1 MATNKTV
8 FFLIGILLIVL
19 GASMLAPYSLQIVF
33 RENSHSFISASFVT
47 IFIGVLFV
55 LANLEREFKLNLRQT
70 FLFSSLAWI
79 MVALFGSLPFLLS
92 TQNFTLSEAFFES
105 MSGITTTGATIISDL
120 DNSPKSILLWRAIM
134 QWLGGIGI
142 VVMAI
147 TILPLLKVGGM
158 QLFKME
164 GPDSTEKIL
173 PRTIEVATIIISTYI
188 ALTFLCGFFYWTFG
202 MSIFDSVSHAMTTIA
217 TGGFSTHNDSIGYFN
232 SSNIEIVASIFIILG
247 SIPFI
252 SYLKF
257 AQGNK
262 KVFFQDVQI
271 RGLIYLLA
279 LSIFVMFLYL
289 LFINNESNLFDKIRI
304 SSFNVISILSGTGYV
319 TDDFGL
325 WGKFSL
331 IFFLLLMFIGGCAG
345 STACGIKIFRLQ
357 MLLIFLKNQIKK
369 IISPNSVII
378 LKYNNQKISDN
389 FINSVIIFIFTFL
402 FIFLI
407 IAMLLSISGLDF
419 ITSISGAA
427 SSISNVGPGLGD
439 IIGPNGNYKD
449 IPDISKWI
457 LSAGMLLGRLEL
469 FAVLVYSFRLFGEI
483 NYGNL

>member
-19 GASMLAPYSLQIVF
+19 GGSMLAPYTLQIIL
-33 RENSHSFISASFVT
+33 EEGSHSFISASFVT

-55 LANLEREFKLNLRQT
+55 LANLEKEFKLNLRQT

-79 MVALFGSLPFLLS
+79 MVASFGSLPFLLS
-92 TQNFTLSEAFFES
+92 SQDFSLSEAFFES

-120 DNSPKSILLWRAIM
+120 DSSPKSILLWRAIM

-173 PRTIEVATIIISTYI
+173 PRTIEVAAIIISTYI
-188 ALTFLCGFFYWTFG
+188 VLTFLCGFFYWIFG
-202 MSIFDSVSHAMTTIA
+202 MSIFDSVSHSMTTIA
-217 TGGFSTHNDSIGYFN
+217 TGGFSTHNESIGFFN
-232 SSNIEIVASIFIILG
+232 NSNIEIVASIFIILG

-257 AQGNK
+257 VQGNK
-262 KVFFQDVQI
+262 SVFFQDVQI
-271 RGLIYLLA
+271 KGLIYLLII
-279 LSIFVMFLYL
+279 SIIIMFLYL
-289 LFINNESNLFDKIRI
+289 LFINYESSIFDKVRI

-331 IFFLLLMFIGGCAG
+331 VFFLLLMFIGGCAG

-357 MLLIFLKNQIKK
+357 MLLIFLKNQIKRL
-369 IISPNSVII
+369 ISPNSVII
-378 LKYNNQKISDN
+378 TKYNNQKISDN

-439 IIGPNGNYKD
+439 VIGPNGNYKD

-457 LSAGMLLGRLEL
+457 LSFGMLLGRLEL
-469 FAVLVYSFRLFGEI
+469 FAVLVLFFPSFWR
-483 NYGNL
+483 N

>member
-8 FFLIGILLIVL
+8 FFLIGILLVVL
-19 GASMLAPYSLQIVF
+19 GTSMLAPYFLQIILK
-33 RENSHSFISASFVT
+33 EGSHSFISSSFVT
-47 IFIGVLFV
+47 IFIGVLFI
-55 LANLEREFKLNLRQT
+55 LANLEKEFRLNLKQT

-79 MVALFGSLPFLLS
+79 MVATFGSIPFLLS
-92 TQNFTLSEAFFES
+92 TQDFTFSEAFFES

-173 PRTIEVATIIISTYI
+173 PRTVEVATIIISTYI
-188 ALTFLCGFFYWTFG
+188 VLTLMCGFFYWIFG
-202 MSIFDSVSHAMTTIA
+202 MTIFDSVSHAMTTIA
-217 TGGFSTHNDSIGYFN
+217 TGGFSTHNDSIGFFK

-257 AQGNK
+257 TKGNRK
-262 KVFFQDVQI
+262 IFFKDVQI
-271 RGLIYLLA
+271 RGLIYLLVI
-279 LSIFVMFLYL
+279 SVIVMFLYL
-289 LFINNESNLFDKIRI
+289 LIINYESSLFDKVRI

-369 IISPNSVII
+369 LISPNSVII
-378 LKYNNQKISDN
+378 TKYNNQKISDD

-439 IIGPNGNYKD
+439 VIGPNGNYKA

-469 FAVLVYSFRLFGEI
+469 FAVLVLFFPSFWRS
-483 NYGNL
+483 

>member
-19 GASMLAPYSLQIVF
+19 GASMLGPYALQVILD
-33 RENSHSFISASFVT
+33 EGSHSFISASFVT
-47 IFIGVLFV
+47 IFIGVLFI
-55 LANLEREFKLNLRQT
+55 LANLEKEFKLNLRQT
-70 FLFSSLAWI
+70 FLFSSLAWV
-79 MVALFGSLPFLLS
+79 MVALFGSLPFVLS
-92 TQNFTLSEAFFES
+92 TQDFTFSEAFFES

-120 DNSPKSILLWRAIM
+120 DSSPKSILLWRAIM

-173 PRTIEVATIIISTYI
+173 PRTIEVAAIIISTYI
-188 ALTFLCGFFYWTFG
+188 VLTFLCGFFYWVFG
-202 MSIFDSVSHAMTTIA
+202 MTMFDSVSHAMTTIA
-217 TGGFSTHNDSIGYFN
+217 TGGFSTHNDSIGFFKN
-232 SSNIEIVASIFIILG
+232 PNIEIVASIFIILG

-257 AQGNK
+257 AQGNR
-262 KVFFQDVQI
+262 KVFFNDVQI
-271 RGLIYLLA
+271 KGLIYLLVI
-279 LSIFVMFLYL
+279 SITVMFFYL
-289 LFINNESNLFDKIRI
+289 MFISYESSLLDKIRV

-331 IFFLLLMFIGGCAG
+331 VFFLLLMFIGGCAG

-357 MLLIFLKNQIKK
+357 MLLIFLKNQIQKL
-369 IISPNSVII
+369 ISPNSVII
-378 LKYNNQKISDN
+378 TKYNNQKISDN

-407 IAMLLSISGLDF
+407 MAMLLSISGLDF

-439 IIGPNGNYKD
+439 IIGPNGNYQA

-457 LSAGMLLGRLEL
+457 LSIGMLLGRLEL
-469 FAVLVYSFRLFGEI
+469 FAVLVLFFPSFWR
-483 NYGNL
+483 N

>member
-19 GASMLAPYSLQIVF
+19 GASMLGPYALQVILH
-33 RENSHSFISASFVT
+33 EGSHSFISASFVT
-47 IFIGVLFV
+47 IFIGVLFI
-55 LANLEREFKLNLRQT
+55 LANLEKEFKLNLRQT
-70 FLFSSLAWI
+70 FLFSSLAWV
-79 MVALFGSLPFLLS
+79 MVALFGSLPFVLS
-92 TQNFTLSEAFFES
+92 TQDFTFSEAFFES

-120 DNSPKSILLWRAIM
+120 DSSPKSILLWRAIM

-173 PRTIEVATIIISTYI
+173 PRTIEVAAIIISTYI
-188 ALTFLCGFFYWTFG
+188 VLTFLCGFFYWVFG
-202 MSIFDSVSHAMTTIA
+202 MTMFDSVSHAMTTIA
-217 TGGFSTHNDSIGYFN
+217 TGGFSTHNDSIGFFKN
-232 SSNIEIVASIFIILG
+232 PNIEIVASIFIILG

-257 AQGNK
+257 AQGNR
-262 KVFFQDVQI
+262 KVFFNDVQI
-271 RGLIYLLA
+271 KGLIYLLVI
-279 LSIFVMFLYL
+279 SITVMFFYL
-289 LFINNESNLFDKIRI
+289 MFISYESSLLDKIRV

-331 IFFLLLMFIGGCAG
+331 VFFLLLMFIGGCAG

-357 MLLIFLKNQIKK
+357 MLLIFLKNQIQKL
-369 IISPNSVII
+369 ISPNSVII
-378 LKYNNQKISDN
+378 TKYNNQKISDN

-407 IAMLLSISGLDF
+407 MAMLLSITGLDF

-439 IIGPNGNYKD
+439 IIGPNGNYQA

-457 LSAGMLLGRLEL
+457 LSIGMLLGRLEL
-469 FAVLVYSFRLFGEI
+469 FAVLVLFFPSFWR
-483 NYGNL
+483 N

>member
-1 MATNKTV
+1 MAANKTV
-8 FFLIGILLIVL
+8 FFLIGILLVVL
-19 GASMLAPYSLQIVF
+19 GASMLAPYALQIILN
-33 RENSHSFISASFVT
+33 EGSHSFISASFVT
-47 IFIGVLFV
+47 IFIGILFI
-55 LANLEREFKLNLRQT
+55 LANLEKEFRLNLRQT
-70 FLFSSLAWI
+70 FLFSSSAWI
-79 MVALFGSLPFLLS
+79 MVAIFGSLPFLLS
-92 TQNFTLSEAFFES
+92 PQNFSISEAFFES

-120 DNSPKSILLWRAIM
+120 DKSPKSILLWRAIM

-164 GPDSTEKIL
+164 GPDKTEKIL
-173 PRTIEVATIIISTYI
+173 PRTIEVAAIIISTYI
-188 ALTFLCGFFYWTFG
+188 ILTLMCGFFYWIFG
-202 MSIFDSVSHAMTTIA
+202 MTVFDSVSHAMTTIA
-217 TGGFSTHNDSIGYFN
+217 TGGFSTHNQSIGFFQN
-232 SSNIEIVASIFIILG
+232 SNIEIVASIFIILG

-262 KVFFQDVQI
+262 KIFFKDVQI
-271 RGLIYLLA
+271 RGLIYLLFI
-279 LSIFVMFLYL
+279 SIVIMFIYL
-289 LFINNESNLFDKIRI
+289 LFINDESSLFDKIRI

-369 IISPNSVII
+369 LISPNSVIVT
-378 LKYNNQKISDN
+378 KYNNQKISDD

-469 FAVLVYSFRLFGEI
+469 FAVLVLFFPSFWR
-483 NYGNL
+483 N

>member
-1 MATNKTV
+1 
-8 FFLIGILLIVL
+8 
-19 GASMLAPYSLQIVF
+19 
-33 RENSHSFISASFVT
+33 
-47 IFIGVLFV
+47 
-55 LANLEREFKLNLRQT
+55 
-70 FLFSSLAWI
+70 
-79 MVALFGSLPFLLS
+79 
-92 TQNFTLSEAFFES
+92 
-105 MSGITTTGATIISDL
+105 
-120 DNSPKSILLWRAIM
+120 M

-173 PRTIEVATIIISTYI
+173 PRTIEVATIIISTYLI
-188 ALTFLCGFFYWTFG
+188 LTMLCGFLYWIFG
-202 MSIFDSVSHAMTTIA
+202 MSIFDSVCHAMTTIA
-217 TGGFSTHNDSIGYFN
+217 TGGFSTHNESIGFFKN
-232 SSNIEIVASIFIILG
+232 PNIEIIASIFIILG

-257 AQGNK
+257 SQGNK
-262 KVFFQDVQI
+262 KIFFQDVQI
-271 RGLIYLLA
+271 KGFIYLLII
-279 LSIFVMFLYL
+279 SVIVMLFYL
-289 LFINNESNLFDKIRI
+289 LFINYEGSFFDKIRV
-304 SSFNVISILSGTGYV
+304 SSFNVVSILSGTGYV

-369 IISPNSVII
+369 LISPNSVII
-378 LKYNNQKISDN
+378 TKYNNHKISDD
-389 FINSVIIFIFTFL
+389 FIRSVIIFIFSFL

-419 ITSISGAA
+419 VTSISGAA
-427 SSISNVGPGLGD
+427 SSISNVGPGLGE
-439 IIGPNGNYKD
+439 IIGPDGNYKNL
-449 IPDISKWI
+449 PDLSKWI
-457 LSAGMLLGRLEL
+457 LAAGMLLGRLEL
-469 FAVLVYSFRLFGEI
+469 FAVLVLFFPSFWR
-483 NYGNL
+483 N

>member
-19 GASMLAPYSLQIVF
+19 GASMLAPYLIQVMYE
-33 RENSHSFISASFVT
+33 ENSHSFVSSSFVT

-55 LANLEREFKLNLRQT
+55 LANLEKEFKLNLRQT
-70 FLFSSLAWI
+70 FLFSTLAWL
-79 MVALFGSLPFLLS
+79 MVAVFGSLPFLLS
-92 TQNFTLSEAFFES
+92 ANGFSVSEAFFES

-164 GPDSTEKIL
+164 GPDTTEKIL
-173 PRTIEVATIIISTYI
+173 PRTVEVAAIIISTYV
-188 ALTFLCGFFYWTFG
+188 ALTFFCGFFYWLFG
-202 MSIFDSVSHAMTTIA
+202 MSIFDSICHAMTTIA
-217 TGGFSTHNDSIGYFN
+217 TGGFSTHNDSIGFFKN
-232 SSNIEIVASIFIILG
+232 SNIEIIASIFIVLG

-257 AQGNK
+257 SQGNRK
-262 KVFFQDVQI
+262 IFFTDVQI
-271 RGLIYLLA
+271 KGLIYLLGI
-279 LSIFVMFLYL
+279 SIVIMFVYL
-289 LFINNESNLFDKIRI
+289 LFINFESSIIDKIRI

-331 IFFLLLMFIGGCAG
+331 IFFLFLMFIGGCAG

-357 MLLIFLKNQIKK
+357 MLLIFLKDQIKK
-369 IISPNSVII
+369 LIYPNSVII
-378 LKYNNQKISDN
+378 TKYNNQKISDE
-389 FINSVIIFIFTFL
+389 FIKSVIIFIFTFL

-427 SSISNVGPGLGD
+427 SSISNVGPGLGE
-439 IIGPNGNYKD
+439 IIGPNGNYKAL
-449 IPDISKWI
+449 PDLSKWI
-457 LSAGMLLGRLEL
+457 LAAGMLLGRLEL
-469 FAVLVYSFRLFGEI
+469 FAVLVLFFPSFWR
-483 NYGNL
+483 N

>member
-8 FFLIGILLIVL
+8 FFLIGILLVVL
-19 GASMLAPYSLQIVF
+19 GASMLAPYFLQIIF
-33 RENSHSFISASFVT
+33 KEGSHSFISASFVT
-47 IFIGVLFV
+47 IFIGVLFI
-55 LANLEREFKLNLRQT
+55 LANLEKEFRLNLKQT

-79 MVALFGSLPFLLS
+79 MIATFGSIPFLLS
-92 TQNFTLSEAFFES
+92 TQDFTFSEAFFES

-188 ALTFLCGFFYWTFG
+188 VLTIMCGFFYWIFG
-202 MSIFDSVSHAMTTIA
+202 MTIFDSISHAMTTIA
-217 TGGFSTHNDSIGYFN
+217 TGGFSTHNDSIGFFK

-257 AQGNK
+257 TQGNRK
-262 KVFFQDVQI
+262 IFFKDVQI
-271 RGLIYLLA
+271 RGLIYLLII
-279 LSIFVMFLYL
+279 SVIIMFFYL
-289 LFINNESNLFDKIRI
+289 LIINYDSSLLDKIRI

-331 IFFLLLMFIGGCAG
+331 VFFLLLMFIGGCAG

-378 LKYNNQKISDN
+378 TKYNNQKISDD

-407 IAMLLSISGLDF
+407 IAILLSISGLDF

-439 IIGPNGNYKD
+439 VIGPNGNYKA

-469 FAVLVYSFRLFGEI
+469 FAVLVLFFPSFWRS
-483 NYGNL
+483 

>member
-19 GASMLAPYSLQIVF
+19 GASMLAPYSIQIMYK
-33 RENSHSFISASFVT
+33 ENSHSFVSSSFVT
-47 IFIGVLFV
+47 IFIGILFV
-55 LANLEREFKLNLRQT
+55 LANLEKEFKLNLRQT
-70 FLFSSLAWI
+70 FLFSTLAWL
-79 MVALFGSLPFLLS
+79 MVAIFGSLPFLLS
-92 TQNFTLSEAFFES
+92 ANEFTISEAFFES

-147 TILPLLKVGGM
+147 TILPILKVGGM

-164 GPDSTEKIL
+164 GPDTTEKIL
-173 PRTIEVATIIISTYI
+173 PRTIEVAAIIISTYV
-188 ALTFLCGFFYWTFG
+188 ALTFLCGLFYWLFG
-202 MSIFDSVSHAMTTIA
+202 MTIFDSICHAMTTIA
-217 TGGFSTHNDSIGYFN
+217 TGGFSTHNDSIGFFKN
-232 SSNIEIVASIFIILG
+232 SNIEIIASIFIILG

-257 AQGNK
+257 SQGNRK
-262 KVFFQDVQI
+262 IFFNDVQI
-271 RGLIYLLA
+271 KGLIYLLA
-279 LSIFVMFLYL
+279 ISITVMFVYL
-289 LFINNESNLFDKIRI
+289 LFINFESSLVDKIRI

-331 IFFLLLMFIGGCAG
+331 VFFLFLMFIGGCAG

-357 MLLIFLKNQIKK
+357 MLLIFLRDQIKK
-369 IISPNSVII
+369 LIYPNSVII
-378 LKYNNQKISDN
+378 TKYNNQKISDD
-389 FINSVIIFIFTFL
+389 FIKSVIIFIFTFL

-439 IIGPNGNYKD
+439 MIGPNGNYKAL
-449 IPDISKWI
+449 PDLSKWI
-457 LSAGMLLGRLEL
+457 LTAGMLLGRLDL
-469 FAVLVYSFRLFGEI
+469 FAVLVLFFPSFWR
-483 NYGNL
+483 N

>member
-19 GASMLAPYSLQIVF
+19 GVSMLAPYSIQVMYD
-33 RENSHSFISASFVT
+33 ENSHSFVSSSFVT
-47 IFIGVLFV
+47 IFIGILFV
-55 LANLEREFKLNLRQT
+55 LANLDKDFKLNLRQT
-70 FLFSSLAWI
+70 FLFSTLAWL
-79 MVALFGSLPFLLS
+79 MVAIFGSLPFLLS
-92 TQNFTLSEAFFES
+92 SSEFTLSEAFFES

-164 GPDSTEKIL
+164 GPDTTEKIL
-173 PRTIEVATIIISTYI
+173 PRTIEVAAIIISTYVV
-188 ALTFLCGFFYWTFG
+188 LTVFCGFFYWFFG
-202 MSIFDSVSHAMTTIA
+202 MTIFDSVCHSMTTIA
-217 TGGFSTHNDSIGYFN
+217 TGGFSTHNNSIGFFKN
-232 SSNIEIVASIFIILG
+232 SNIEIVASVFIILG

-257 AQGNK
+257 SQGNRK
-262 KVFFQDVQI
+262 IFFNDVQI
-271 RGLIYLLA
+271 KGLIYLLIISTA
-279 LSIFVMFLYL
+279 IMFVYL
-289 LFINNESNLFDKIRI
+289 LFINFESSLIDKIRI

-331 IFFLLLMFIGGCAG
+331 VFFLFLMFVGGCAG

-357 MLLIFLKNQIKK
+357 MLLIFLKDQIKK
-369 IISPNSVII
+369 LIYPNSVII
-378 LKYNNQKISDN
+378 TKYNNQRISDD
-389 FINSVIIFIFTFL
+389 FIKSVIIFIFTFL

-427 SSISNVGPGLGD
+427 SSISNVGPGLGEV
-439 IIGPNGNYKD
+439 IGPNGNYKAL
-449 IPDISKWI
+449 PDLSKWI
-457 LSAGMLLGRLEL
+457 LTAGMLLGRLEL
-469 FAVLVYSFRLFGEI
+469 FAVLVLFFPSFWR
-483 NYGNL
+483 N

>member
-19 GASMLAPYSLQIVF
+19 GVSMLAPYTLQVF
-33 RENSHSFISASFVT
+33 LNEDSHSFISASFVT
-47 IFIGVLFV
+47 IFIGVLFI
-55 LANLEREFKLNLRQT
+55 LANLEKEYKLNLKQT
-70 FLFSSLAWI
+70 FLFSSLAWV
-79 MVALFGSLPFLLS
+79 MVAIFGSLPFLLS
-92 TQNFTLSEAFFES
+92 NQNFSLSEAFFES

-164 GPDSTEKIL
+164 GPESTEKIL

-188 ALTFLCGFFYWTFG
+188 ILTFICGFFYWTFG
-202 MSIFDSVSHAMTTIA
+202 MTIFDSVSHSMTTIA
-217 TGGFSTHNDSIGYFN
+217 TGGFSTHNESIGYFK

-247 SIPFI
+247 SIPFL

-257 AQGNK
+257 AKGNR
-262 KVFFQDVQI
+262 KVFFQDMQI
-271 RGLIYLLA
+271 KGLLYLLVI
-279 LSIFVMFLYL
+279 SIFVMFFYL
-289 LFINNESNLFDKIRI
+289 FFINYESSLFEKFRI

-369 IISPNSVII
+369 FISPNSVII
-378 LKYNNQKISDN
+378 NKYNNQKISDN

-402 FIFLI
+402 FIFFI

-449 IPDISKWI
+449 IPDLSKWI
-457 LSAGMLLGRLEL
+457 LSIGMLLGRLEL
-469 FAVLVYSFRLFGEI
+469 FAVLVLFFPSFWRS
-483 NYGNL
+483 

>member
-8 FFLIGILLIVL
+8 FFLIGMLLIVL
-19 GASMLAPYSLQIVF
+19 GASMLAPYMVQILLN
-33 RENSHSFISASFVT
+33 EGSHSFISASFVT
-47 IFIGVLFV
+47 IFIGVLFI
-55 LANLEREFKLNLRQT
+55 LANLEKDFKLNLRQT

-79 MVALFGSLPFLLS
+79 TVATFGSLPFILS
-92 TQNFTLSEAFFES
+92 TQNFSFSEAFFES

-120 DNSPKSILLWRAIM
+120 DNTPKSILLWRAIM

-173 PRTIEVATIIISTYI
+173 PRTIEVAAIIISTYI
-188 ALTFLCGFFYWTFG
+188 ILTILCGFFYWMFG
-202 MSIFDSVSHAMTTIA
+202 MSIFDSASHAMTTIA
-217 TGGFSTHNDSIGYFN
+217 TGGFSTHNDSIGFFK

-247 SIPFI
+247 SLPFI

-257 AQGNK
+257 VQGNR

-271 RGLIYLLA
+271 KGLIYLLSLA
-279 LSIFVMFLYL
+279 IFIMFFYL
-289 LFINNESNLFDKIRI
+289 IFINYESSIFDKIRI

-369 IISPNSVII
+369 LISPNSVII
-378 LKYNNQKISDN
+378 TKYNNQKISDS

-439 IIGPNGNYKD
+439 IIGPNGNYKN

-469 FAVLVYSFRLFGEI
+469 FAVLVLFFPSFWR
-483 NYGNL
+483 N

>member
-1 MATNKTV
+1 MAANKTV
-8 FFLIGILLIVL
+8 FFLIGVLLIVL
-19 GASMLAPYSLQIVF
+19 GVSMLAPYLLQILLN
-33 RENSHSFISASFVT
+33 EGSHSFIAASFLT
-47 IFIGVLFV
+47 IFLGVLFV
-55 LANLEREFKLNLRQT
+55 LANLEKEFKLNLRQT
-70 FLFSSLAWI
+70 FLFSTLAWFS
-79 MVALFGSLPFLLS
+79 VACFGSLPFLLS
-92 TQNFTLSEAFFES
+92 NESFSLSDAFFES
-105 MSGITTTGATIISDL
+105 MSGITTTGATIIPNL
-120 DNSPKSILLWRAIM
+120 DSSPKSILLWRAIM

-164 GPDSTEKIL
+164 GPDTTEKIL

-188 ALTFLCGFFYWTFG
+188 ILTLICGLFYWVFG

-217 TGGFSTHNDSIGYFN
+217 TGGFSTHNGSIGFFKN
-232 SSNIEIVASIFIILG
+232 PNIEIVASIFIILG

-262 KVFFQDVQI
+262 NVFFQDVQI
-271 RGLIYLLA
+271 KGLVYLLS
-279 LSIFVMFLYL
+279 LSILVMFVYL
-289 LFINNESNLFDKIRI
+289 IFIDYESNILEKIRI

-331 IFFLLLMFIGGCAG
+331 IFFLFLMFIGGCAG

-357 MLLIFLKNQIKK
+357 LLLIFLKNQVKK
-369 IISPNSVII
+369 LISPNTVTLI
-378 LKYNNQKISDN
+378 KYNNHKISDE
-389 FINSVIIFIFTFL
+389 FIKSVIIFIFTFI

-439 IIGPNGNYKD
+439 MIGPNGNYKD
-449 IPDISKWI
+449 IPSLSKWV

-469 FAVLVYSFRLFGEI
+469 FAILVLFFPSFWR
-483 NYGNL
+483 N

>member
-1 MATNKTV
+1 MQV
-8 FFLIGILLIVL
+8 I
-19 GASMLAPYSLQIVF
+19 YQ
-33 RENSHSFISASFVT
+33 ENSHSFISSSFVT
-47 IFIGVLFV
+47 IFIGILFI
-55 LANLEREFKLNLRQT
+55 LANLEKDLKLNLRQT
-70 FLFSSLAWI
+70 FLFSTLAWVT
-79 MVALFGSLPFLLS
+79 VAIFGSLPFVLS
-92 TQNFTLSEAFFES
+92 SQTYSFSDAFFES

-173 PRTIEVATIIISTYI
+173 PRTIEVAAIIISTYVI
-188 ALTFLCGFFYWTFG
+188 LTLFCGFFYWVFG
-202 MSIFDSVSHAMTTIA
+202 MTVFDSICHAMTTIA
-217 TGGFSTHNDSIGYFN
+217 TGGFSTHNDSIGFFKN
-232 SSNIEIVASIFIILG
+232 SNIEIVASIFIVLG

-257 AQGNK
+257 SQGNK
-262 KVFFQDVQI
+262 KIFFQDVQI
-271 RGLIYLLA
+271 KGLIYLLA
-279 LSIFVMFLYL
+279 FSILIMFLYL
-289 LFINNESNLFDKIRI
+289 LFINYESNLFEKIRI

-331 IFFLLLMFIGGCAG
+331 IFFLFLMFIGGCAG

-357 MLLIFLKNQIKK
+357 MLLIFLKNQVKK
-369 IISPNSVII
+369 LIYPNSVII
-378 LKYNNQKISDN
+378 TKYNNHKISDD
-389 FINSVIIFIFTFL
+389 FMRSIIIFIFSFL

-419 ITSISGAA
+419 VTSISGAA
-427 SSISNVGPGLGD
+427 SSISNVGPGLGE
-439 IIGPNGNYKD
+439 IIGPDGNYKSL
-449 IPDISKWI
+449 PDLSKWI
-457 LSAGMLLGRLEL
+457 LATGMLLGRLEL
-469 FAVLVYSFRLFGEI
+469 FAVLVLFFPSFWR
-483 NYGNL
+483 N

>member
-19 GASMLAPYSLQIVF
+19 GASMLAPYALQIILD
-33 RENSHSFISASFVT
+33 EGNHSFLSASFVT
-47 IFIGVLFV
+47 IFIGILFI
-55 LANLEREFKLNLRQT
+55 LANLEKEFKLNLRQT

-79 MVALFGSLPFLLS
+79 MVAIFGSLPFLLS
-92 TQNFTLSEAFFES
+92 TQNFSFSEAFFES

-173 PRTIEVATIIISTYI
+173 PRTIEVAAIIISTYI
-188 ALTFLCGFFYWTFG
+188 VLTFICGLFYWTFG
-202 MSIFDSVSHAMTTIA
+202 MTIFDSVSHAMTTIA
-217 TGGFSTHNDSIGYFN
+217 TGGFSTHNDSIGYFKN
-232 SSNIEIVASIFIILG
+232 SNIEIIASIFIILG

-257 AQGNK
+257 AQGNRK
-262 KVFFQDVQI
+262 IFFKDVQI
-271 RGLIYLLA
+271 RGLIYLL
-279 LSIFVMFLYL
+279 SISIIVMFFYL
-289 LFINNESNLFDKIRI
+289 LFIDYENNLIDNIRI

-331 IFFLLLMFIGGCAG
+331 IFFLVLMFIGGCAG

-369 IISPNSVII
+369 IVSPNSVII
-378 LKYNNQKISDN
+378 TKYNNQKIPDS

-402 FIFLI
+402 FIFFI

-427 SSISNVGPGLGD
+427 SAISNVGPGLGD
-439 IIGPNGNYKD
+439 IIGPNGNYKN

-469 FAVLVYSFRLFGEI
+469 FAVLVLFLPSFWR
-483 NYGNL
+483 N

>member
-1 MATNKTV
+1 MINNKTV

-19 GASMLAPYSLQIVF
+19 GLSMLAPYSMQILYN
-33 RENSHSFISASFVT
+33 EDSHSFMSSSFVT
-47 IFIGVLFV
+47 IFIGILCI
-55 LANLEREFKLNLRQT
+55 LANLEKDLKLNLRQT
-70 FLFSSLAWI
+70 FLFSTLAWVT
-79 MVALFGSLPFLLS
+79 VAIFGSLPFLLS
-92 TQNFTLSEAFFES
+92 NQNFSFSDAFFES

-173 PRTIEVATIIISTYI
+173 PRTIEVAAIIISTYVV
-188 ALTFLCGFFYWTFG
+188 LTLLCGFFYWVFG
-202 MSIFDSVSHAMTTIA
+202 MTIFDSFCHAMTTIA
-217 TGGFSTHNDSIGYFN
+217 TGGFSTHNDSIGFFKN
-232 SSNIEIVASIFIILG
+232 SNIEIIASLFIILG

-257 AQGNK
+257 SQGNK
-262 KVFFQDVQI
+262 KIFFQDVQI
-271 RGLIYLLA
+271 KGLIYLLTI
-279 LSIFVMFLYL
+279 SILIMFFYL
-289 LFINNESNLFDKIRI
+289 LFINYESNVLEKIRI

-357 MLLIFLKNQIKK
+357 MLLIFLKNHLKK
-369 IISPNSVII
+369 LIYPNSVTIT
-378 LKYNNQKISDN
+378 KYNNQKISDD
-389 FINSVIIFIFTFL
+389 FIRSVIIFIFSFL

-419 ITSISGAA
+419 VTSISGAA
-427 SSISNVGPGLGD
+427 SSISNVGPGLGE
-439 IIGPNGNYKD
+439 IIGPDGNYKSL
-449 IPDISKWI
+449 PDLSKWI
-457 LSAGMLLGRLEL
+457 LATGMLLGRLEL
-469 FAVLVYSFRLFGEI
+469 FAVLVLFFPSFWR
-483 NYGNL
+483 N

>member
-1 MATNKTV
+1 MTTNKTV
-8 FFLIGILLIVL
+8 FFLVGILLIVL
-19 GASMLAPYSLQIVF
+19 GTAMLAPYSLQLILK
-33 RENSHSFISASFVT
+33 EGSHSFISASIVT
-47 IFIGVLFV
+47 IFIGSLFV
-55 LANLEREFKLNLRQT
+55 LGNLEKEFKLNLRQT
-70 FLFSSLAWI
+70 FLFSSLAWFMI
-79 MVALFGSLPFLLS
+79 AVFGSLPFLLS
-92 TQNFTLSEAFFES
+92 AQEFSFSESFFES
-105 MSGITTTGATIISDL
+105 MSGITTTGATIISNL
-120 DNSPKSILLWRAIM
+120 DESPKSILLWRAIM

-147 TILPLLKVGGM
+147 TILPLLQVGGM

-173 PRTIEVATIIISTYI
+173 PRTIEVAATIISIYI
-188 ALTFLCGFFYWTFG
+188 ILTFLCGFFYWIFG

-217 TGGFSTHNDSIGYFN
+217 TGGFSTHNESIGFFKN
-232 SSNIEIVASIFIILG
+232 SNIEIVASIFIILG

-271 RGLIYLLA
+271 KGLIYILLI
-279 LSIFVMFLYL
+279 SISVMFLYL
-289 LFINNESNLFDKIRI
+289 IFTNNGSSLFDKIRI

-331 IFFLLLMFIGGCAG
+331 IFFLFLMFVGGCAG

-357 MLLIFLKNQIKK
+357 MLLIFLKNQIKRL
-369 IISPNSVII
+369 ISPNSVII
-378 LKYNNQKISDN
+378 TKYNNQKISDN

-457 LSAGMLLGRLEL
+457 LSFGMLLGRLEL
-469 FAVLVYSFRLFGEI
+469 FAVLVLFFPSFWR
-483 NYGNL
+483 N